1 MRLRATSPLRVKDIL
16 PNPHRKVMDSKRTRI
31 RVNAARREAFHM
43 DYEQI
48 LEHVSEECERLGR
61 LCRIAS
67 PELSNALLLV
77 AWMAMK
83 EIIEGPI
90 PPQ

>member
-1 MRLRATSPLRVKDIL
+1 
-16 PNPHRKVMDSKRTRI
+16 
-31 RVNAARREAFHM
+31 M